1 MSIRLSAVLQKS
13 ESGEFALHTDNL
25 RDYRTILKY
34 PSRIKSGDII
44 LNAGLTN
51 EIPQELYNGKFDQRF
66 LSEIYGIR
74 INKRLGKST
83 NLHMLYKSA
92 CSAAYGKTGL
102 ARAVAIANSVYQQLY
117 FRMSEYTDSYS
128 KKKGIMTYADLTYL
142 EGNDQRKGL
151 VVDVNHSLL
160 YGPFLCHEFAITLDL
175 LLEKEKNKTGLEP
188 FYVMGTVDVNG
199 ETAQHCWVELRSREG
214 KKILLDPISD
224 VVQPISVDSFHTE
237 SSNGIKYTIDNG
249 PLILRKNRLIRR
261 LKEI

>member
-1 MSIRLSAVLQKS
+1 MFIRLSAVLEKS
-13 ESGEFALHTDNL
+13 ESSEFALHTDNL
-25 RDYRTILKY
+25 KDYRTILKY
-34 PSRIKSGDII
+34 PSKIKNGDII

-51 EIPQELYNGKFDQRF
+51 EIPQELYDGKFDQRF

-83 NLHMLYKSA
+83 NLNTVYKSA
-92 CSAAYGKTGL
+92 CSVAYGKTGL
-102 ARAVAIANSVYQQLY
+102 DRVIAIANSVYQQLY
-117 FRMSEYTDSYS
+117 FRMNEYTDSYS

-160 YGPFLCHEFAITLDL
+160 YGPFLCHEFAIALGL
-175 LLEKEKNKTGLEP
+175 LLEKEKTRTGLEP
-188 FYVMGTVDVNG
+188 FYVMGTVEING
-199 ETAQHCWVELRSREG
+199 ETAQHCWVELRGRDGE
-214 KKILLDPISD
+214 KILLDPISN
-224 VVQPISVDSFHTE
+224 VMQPISEDSVHVK
-237 SSNGIKYTIDNG
+237 SSNGTKYTIDNG